1 MVYCLLLFTQNILVF
16 LIVSN
21 HYSMSVYW
29 SPFDHQK
36 WSCSNK
42 AMKWPPRPGATFSI
56 IIKLNVISDRLEKL
70 STLEKLFL
78 PVQPTKLLCPQD
90 VLLQTLARIPPVIH
104 ICQKI
109 DIY

>member
-1 MVYCLLLFTQNILVF
+1 MA
-16 LIVSN
+16 S
-21 HYSMSVYW
+21 
-29 SPFDHQK
+29 
-36 WSCSNK
+36 K
-42 AMKWPPRPGATFSI
+42 AWPPKPGATFST

-78 PVQPTKLLCPQD
+78 PVQPTKLLRPQD